1 MFSGFKMQTAAFLP
15 SPRRLG
21 VKFNALSVTHRSPL
35 DGARSGQ
42 DGHQTAEVNTESGY
56 ELFVG

>member
-1 MFSGFKMQTAAFLP
+1 MQTAAFLP